1 MSGAQFYCRSVNG
14 GDYRADSR
22 DHAAAMAQVYAP
34 AVVVVECE
42 GCGDRSE
49 PELGGCGCGIGETYY
64 ESAIGVEISR
74 ARALA
79 ELADHGASVEEFD
92 EEVGDFDSYLATTV
106 LDWLG
111 Y

>member
-1 MSGAQFYCRSVNG
+1 MSGG
-14 GDYRADSR
+14 T
-22 DHAAAMAQVYAP
+22 H
-34 AVVVVECE
+34 
-42 GCGDRSE
+42 
-49 PELGGCGCGIGETYY
+49 Y

-92 EEVGDFDSYLATTV
+92 EEVGYFQTYLATTV